1 MNQFFIISLFG
12 IIALCNAIKN
22 RAQSRLL
29 LADEPSTNAL
39 CDQEAWN
46 IMKGDW
52 SYNEDECILYQSES
66 GINDLIWFGSEDG
79 LIPNNEFVHQSFE
92 LTVTMSIESR
102 SGSPA
107 YSASGFFFRS
117 TQSLAVPQGP
127 DYWIMV
133 YPKQNR
139 LVFSQ
144 MNAAKAGDGDIDDL
158 WIKLG
163 EKDLPFDIEY
173 GHIYTIQL
181 VARPDYTYTVSISND
196 GGNQWYM
203 IFNDAGSFT
212 KAKDLK
218 FGSIGLRTLNVPT
231 TFYSVVYAPVSDSG
245 CANADNG
252 FEVVTDN
259 IFACPGTF
267 SNGLFGEEVASLC
280 SAGYEIC
287 KSAVDAQNKGL
298 TVDICYDENIFTDRN
313 QFFATQET
321 SAGNFNCYS
330 NSDLVYIPGVT
341 ERADDIWGCCHP
353 YTTLYPIYNRE
364 CRAKGETVFKR
375 ILANGGGQ
383 IAGDWDLGNHG
394 GFEALNAQL
403 TDSASGGVL
412 CCKK

>member
-1 MNQFFIISLFG
+1 MGNQFFIMGLFG
-12 IIALCNAIKN
+12 IIALCNAIKH

-79 LIPNNEFVHQSFE
+79 LIPNNEFDHESFE

-144 MNAAKAGDGDIDDL
+144 MNAAKAGEGDIDDL

-163 EKDLPFDIEY
+163 EKDLPFDVEY
-173 GHIYTIQL
+173 GHIYTIK
-181 VARPDYTYTVSISND
+181 VMASADYKYTISITND
-196 GGNQWYM
+196 DGNYWYT
-203 IFNDAGSFT
+203 IYGQ
-212 KAKDLK
+212 KYLKDLK

-231 TFYSVVYAPVSDSG
+231 TFYSVNYMPLD
-245 CANADNG
+245 
-252 FEVVTDN
+252 
-259 IFACPGTF
+259 
-267 SNGLFGEEVASLC
+267 
-280 SAGYEIC
+280 
-287 KSAVDAQNKGL
+287 
-298 TVDICYDENIFTDRN
+298 
-313 QFFATQET
+313 
-321 SAGNFNCYS
+321 
-330 NSDLVYIPGVT
+330 
-341 ERADDIWGCCHP
+341 
-353 YTTLYPIYNRE
+353 
-364 CRAKGETVFKR
+364 
-375 ILANGGGQ
+375 
-383 IAGDWDLGNHG
+383 
-394 GFEALNAQL
+394 
-403 TDSASGGVL
+403 
-412 CCKK
+412 